1 MAIVKITVESVRGRC
16 ALGYR
21 VGDTIIARDYYIE
34 NHDKPLCIHALSSM
48 TTILIL
54 MLKGYSAKEL
64 GVGPDDDTSYVQCPD
79 PGKPYTDGGTVVF
92 KITRLRE

>member
-1 MAIVKITVESVRGRC
+1 MVIVKIIVESVRGRC

-21 VGDTIIARDYYIE
+21 AGDTITARDYYIE
-34 NHDKPLCIHALSSM
+34 SCGKPLCIHALSSM

-64 GVGPDDDTSYVQCPD
+64 GVGPDDDTAYVQCPD